1 MENISEFFKNMRKDA
16 EENPMTDDEFK
27 QFQVDTYNAEEGAL
41 NKEDGI
47 ECELCKNKGWI
58 QYISKDG
65 YVSMRKCYCD
75 AKRKTFRRARN
86 SGLGEYL
93 KKTLD
98 DYQTVAP
105 WQETLKGITK
115 DFIDNHS
122 QDNIWM
128 MACGQSGSGKT
139 LLCSI
144 VANHLLFEKA
154 REVLYVTWTDFI
166 SRLKRDMMG
175 DKTNR
180 VSEYLEEIKKCEIL
194 FLDETLKKYT
204 ETDLKYLIEIIN
216 YRYTNNLKT
225 IITSERVLDEL
236 LDIDEATFGRAVE
249 KCEGYLMNI
258 PKDRCKNYRLR
269 AVTV

>member
-1 MENISEFFKNMRKDA
+1 
-16 EENPMTDDEFK
+16 MTR
-27 QFQVDTYNAEEGAL
+27 Q
-41 NKEDGI
+41 
-47 ECELCKNKGWI
+47 
-58 QYISKDG
+58 
-65 YVSMRKCYCD
+65 CYCE
-75 AKRKTFRRARN
+75 AKRKTYRRAKR

-98 DYQTVAP
+98 DYRTNAQ
-105 WQETLKGITK
+105 WQEKLKGITK
-115 DFIDNHS
+115 EFIEHHS
-122 QDNIWM
+122 QDNVWM

-144 VANHLLFEKA
+144 VANHLLFNQA
-154 REVLYVTWTDFI
+154 REVMYVTWTDFI
-166 SRLKRDMMG
+166 SKLKRDMMG
-175 DKTNR
+175 DKTNK
-180 VSEYLEEIKKCEIL
+180 VSDYLEEVKKCEVL
-194 FLDETLKKYT
+194 FLDETLKKYN

-216 YRYTNNLKT
+216 YRYTNDLKT
-225 IITSERVLDEL
+225 IITSERILDEL

>member
-1 MENISEFFKNMRKDA
+1 MENISEFLKDLRKEA
-16 EENPMTDDEFK
+16 EANPMTVEEFQ
-27 QFQVDTYNAEEGAL
+27 QFQVDSYNESIGNL
-41 NKEDGI
+41 NEEDGI
-47 ECELCKNKGWI
+47 DCELCKNKGWI
-58 QYISKDG
+58 QYFKGG
-65 YVSMRKCYCD
+65 YVMTRQCYCE
-75 AKRKTFRRARN
+75 AKRKTYRRAMR

-98 DYQTVAP
+98 DYRTNAP

-115 DFIDNHS
+115 EFIEHHS
-122 QDNIWM
+122 QDNVWM

-144 VANHLLFEKA
+144 VANHLLFNQA
-154 REVLYVTWTDFI
+154 REVMYVTWTDFI
-166 SRLKRDMMG
+166 SKLKRDMMG
-175 DKTNR
+175 DKTNK
-180 VSEYLEEIKKCEIL
+180 VSEYLEEVKKCEVL

-216 YRYTNNLKT
+216 YRYTNDKKT
-225 IITSERVLDEL
+225 IITSERILDEL

>member
-1 MENISEFFKNMRKDA
+1 MENISEILKSLRKEA
-16 EENPMTDDEFK
+16 EENPMTNEEFM
-27 QFQVDTYNAEEGAL
+27 QFQVDCYNEEEGHL
-41 NKEDGI
+41 NQEDGI

-58 QYISKDG
+58 QYIRDG
-65 YVSMRKCYCD
+65 YVMTRQCYCE
-75 AKRKTFRRARN
+75 AKRKTYRRAKR

-98 DYQTVAP
+98 DYQTNAP

-115 DFIDNHS
+115 EFITNHS
-122 QDNIWM
+122 QDGVWM

-144 VANHLLFEKA
+144 VANHLLFNEA
-154 REVLYVTWTDFI
+154 REVMYVTWTDFI
-166 SRLKRDMMG
+166 SKLKRDMMG
-175 DKTNR
+175 DKTNK
-180 VSEYLEEIKKCEIL
+180 VSEYLEEVKKCEVL
-194 FLDETLKKYT
+194 FLDETLKKYN

-216 YRYTNNLKT
+216 YRYTNDLKT

>member
-1 MENISEFFKNMRKDA
+1 MENISEFLKDLRKEA
-16 EENPMTDDEFK
+16 EANPMTVEEFQ
-27 QFQVDTYNAEEGAL
+27 QFQVDSYNESEGNL
-41 NKEDGI
+41 NEEDGI
-47 ECELCKNKGWI
+47 DCELCKNKGWI
-58 QYISKDG
+58 QYYKDG
-65 YVSMRKCYCD
+65 YVMTRQCYCE
-75 AKRKTFRRARN
+75 AKRKTYRRAMR

-98 DYQTVAP
+98 DYQTNAP

-115 DFIDNHS
+115 EYITNHS
-122 QDNIWM
+122 QDNVWM

-144 VANHLLFEKA
+144 VANHLLFNEA
-154 REVLYVTWTDFI
+154 REVMYVTWTDFI
-166 SRLKRDMMG
+166 SKLKRDMMG
-175 DKTNR
+175 DKTNK
-180 VSEYLEEIKKCEIL
+180 VSEYLEEVKKCEVL

-216 YRYTNNLKT
+216 YRYTNNKKT
-225 IITSERVLDEL
+225 IITSERILDEL

>member
-1 MENISEFFKNMRKDA
+1 MEDIKDLLKRIRTEID
-16 EENPMTDDEFK
+16 EEQMTDEEFQ
-27 QFQVDTYNAEEGAL
+27 QFQVDCYNKEVGNL
-41 NKEDGI
+41 NEEDGI
-47 ECELCKNKGWI
+47 DCELCKNKGWI
-58 QYISKDG
+58 QFIRDG
-65 YVSMRKCYCD
+65 YVMTRQCYCE
-75 AKRKTFRRARN
+75 AKRKTYRRARR

-98 DYQTVAP
+98 DYQTIAP
-105 WQETLKGITK
+105 WQETLKGITRE
-115 DFIDNHS
+115 FIEHHS
-122 QDNIWM
+122 IDGVWM

-144 VANHLLFEKA
+144 VANHLLFNQS
-154 REVLYVTWTDFI
+154 REVMYVTWTDFI
-166 SRLKRDMMG
+166 SKLKRDMMG
-175 DKTNR
+175 DKTNK
-180 VSEYLEEIKKCEIL
+180 VSEYLEEVKKCDVL
-194 FLDETLKKYT
+194 FLDETLKKFN

-216 YRYTNNLKT
+216 YRYTNDLKT